1 MLLEGTFIDKKY
13 FIYKTVYSNKKV
25 NLNVGIGSLGIPME
39 IPGGTYRAF
48 VTELV
53 CRQKQKNQS

>member
-25 NLNVGIGSLGIPME
+25 NLNVGIGSLGIPIE
-39 IPGGTYRAF
+39 IPGETYRAF
-48 VTELV
+48 VTKPV
-53 CRQKQKNQS
+53 CRQKPETKF